1 MYCMKFSN
9 GHLINSV
16 IINYVGPN
24 LYDFLENCDQKQREK
39 RFKNRMG
46 LMGKEKKKWQSDQY
60 IKKDELID

>member
-46 LMGKEKKKWQSDQY
+46 LMGKEKKNDKVIS
-60 IKKDELID
+60 I